1 MTLGLEGEEINKLIE
16 NLSALNNV
24 LEKLKKLSESKVVEE
39 VMEIAALFKALR
51 DMLNEDSIQNIGR
64 LTSTLIEIIDQL
76 DSNREN
82 VKEIL
87 KESNVIPYLL
97 IKLKEMREAGVLD
110 NLINIS
116 YALKSL
122 RDLINDDAIT
132 NIGATLSQLLDFLPR
147 AIYFLEMVNKPVFLG
162 FIKALTS
169 EEALNVIS
177 NSQKV
182 GLGGLVKSL
191 NDPEVQRG
199 LGVFISLLK
208 VVGRYYNLK

>member
-177 NSQKV
+177 NS
-182 GLGGLVKSL
+182 
-191 NDPEVQRG
+191 
-199 LGVFISLLK
+199 
-208 VVGRYYNLK
+208 

>member
-182 GLGGLVKSL
+182 GLGELVKSL